1 MNRPMEELAYKT
13 HPYSGC
19 LDDDCGEC
27 ERYYCEDIH
36 PDSCDSACE
45 QPCWLCT
52 CDECMKLK
60 EKGDVE
66 MSKSTN
72 DLINELA
79 NLKSILQTL
88 RDEIS
93 QKEFELIQ
101 ELNESGATAIPH
113 PEYEV
118 KLTPPIKDANDTI
131 LRPLL
136 EREDIGDLIID
147 EGAYIPPHKK
157 EIEVKA
163 KWDFGKLNKLKKYG
177 TDVAAIIESG
187 KITTAKLTIK
197 PKKKR
202 GDD

>member
-1 MNRPMEELAYKT
+1 MTE
-13 HPYSGC
+13 
-19 LDDDCGEC
+19 
-27 ERYYCEDIH
+27 
-36 PDSCDSACE
+36 
-45 QPCWLCT
+45 
-52 CDECMKLK
+52 
-60 EKGDVE
+60 
-66 MSKSTN
+66 STN

-79 NLKSILQTL
+79 NLNSILQTL

-113 PEYEV
+113 PQYEV
-118 KLTPPIKDANDTI
+118 KLTHPIKGSDDGA

-147 EGAYIPPHKK
+147 EGAYTPPHKK
-157 EIEVKA
+157 EIEVKG

-187 KITTAKLTIK
+187 KITTTKLTIK
-197 PKKKR
+197 PRTKKR
-202 GDD
+202 GD

>member
-1 MNRPMEELAYKT
+1 MMTE
-13 HPYSGC
+13 
-19 LDDDCGEC
+19 
-27 ERYYCEDIH
+27 
-36 PDSCDSACE
+36 
-45 QPCWLCT
+45 
-52 CDECMKLK
+52 
-60 EKGDVE
+60 
-66 MSKSTN
+66 STN

-101 ELNESGATAIPH
+101 RMTQDGATAVFH

-118 KLTPPIKDANDTI
+118 KLTHPIKGSDDGA

-136 EREDIGDLIID
+136 EREDIGDRIID

-157 EIEVKA
+157 EIEVKG

-187 KITTAKLTIK
+187 KITIDKLTIQPK
-197 PKKKR
+197 KKKR

>member
-1 MNRPMEELAYKT
+1 M
-13 HPYSGC
+13 
-19 LDDDCGEC
+19 
-27 ERYYCEDIH
+27 
-36 PDSCDSACE
+36 
-45 QPCWLCT
+45 
-52 CDECMKLK
+52 
-60 EKGDVE
+60 
-66 MSKSTN
+66 MSKST
-72 DLINELA
+72 DDRVRKIA
-79 NLKSILQTL
+79 NLTSILQSIK
-88 RDEIS
+88 DEIF
-93 QKEFELIQ
+93 QEEFELIQ

-118 KLTPPIKDANDTI
+118 KLTHPIKGSDDGA

-157 EIEVKA
+157 EIEVKG

-187 KITTAKLTIK
+187 KITTDKLTIK
-197 PKKKR
+197 PKKEKR

>member
-1 MNRPMEELAYKT
+1 MMTE
-13 HPYSGC
+13 
-19 LDDDCGEC
+19 
-27 ERYYCEDIH
+27 
-36 PDSCDSACE
+36 
-45 QPCWLCT
+45 
-52 CDECMKLK
+52 
-60 EKGDVE
+60 
-66 MSKSTN
+66 STN

-79 NLKSILQTL
+79 NLNSILQTL

-113 PEYEV
+113 PQYEV
-118 KLTPPIKDANDTI
+118 KLTHPIKGSDDGA

-147 EGAYIPPHKK
+147 EGAYTPPHKK
-157 EIEVKA
+157 EIEVKG

-187 KITTAKLTIK
+187 KITTTKLTIK
-197 PKKKR
+197 PRTKKR
-202 GDD
+202 GE

>member
-1 MNRPMEELAYKT
+1 MMTE
-13 HPYSGC
+13 
-19 LDDDCGEC
+19 
-27 ERYYCEDIH
+27 
-36 PDSCDSACE
+36 
-45 QPCWLCT
+45 
-52 CDECMKLK
+52 
-60 EKGDVE
+60 
-66 MSKSTN
+66 STN

-79 NLKSILQTL
+79 NLNSILQTL

-113 PEYEV
+113 PQYEV
-118 KLTPPIKDANDTI
+118 KLTHPIKGSDDGA

-147 EGAYIPPHKK
+147 EGAYTPPHKK
-157 EIEVKA
+157 EIEVKG

-187 KITTAKLTIK
+187 KITTTKLTIK
-197 PKKKR
+197 PRTKKR
-202 GDD
+202 GD

>member
-1 MNRPMEELAYKT
+1 MTE
-13 HPYSGC
+13 
-19 LDDDCGEC
+19 
-27 ERYYCEDIH
+27 
-36 PDSCDSACE
+36 
-45 QPCWLCT
+45 
-52 CDECMKLK
+52 
-60 EKGDVE
+60 
-66 MSKSTN
+66 STN

-79 NLKSILQTL
+79 NLKSVLQTL

-101 ELNESGATAIPH
+101 RMTQDGATAIFH

-118 KLTPPIKDANDTI
+118 ILTHPIKGSDDGA

-147 EGAYIPPHKK
+147 DGAYTPPYKE

-163 KWDFGKLNKLKKYG
+163 KWDFGKLNKFKEHS
-177 TDVAAIIESG
+177 TVVADTIESG
-187 KITTAKLTIK
+187 KLRIARLTIK

-202 GDD
+202 GDE

>member
-1 MNRPMEELAYKT
+1 MTE
-13 HPYSGC
+13 
-19 LDDDCGEC
+19 
-27 ERYYCEDIH
+27 
-36 PDSCDSACE
+36 
-45 QPCWLCT
+45 
-52 CDECMKLK
+52 
-60 EKGDVE
+60 
-66 MSKSTN
+66 STN

-79 NLKSILQTL
+79 NLNSILQTL

-113 PEYEV
+113 PQYEV
-118 KLTPPIKDANDTI
+118 KLTHPIKGSDDGA

-147 EGAYIPPHKK
+147 EGAYTPPHKK
-157 EIEVKA
+157 EIEVKG

-187 KITTAKLTIK
+187 KITTTKLTIK
-197 PKKKR
+197 PRTKKR
-202 GDD
+202 GE